1 MQEKKIT
8 RLDWWP
14 EWFTGKTI
22 NEPIFCQEFL
32 EKHRLAYSEN
42 CFFSPNGKVTDENN
56 LRSAIYHLLEPFVIS
71 GLSKKVDDILKDLR
85 IKAQVKE
92 LLPQT
97 DRIHVQN
104 GTLFLDGRFVEEEQ
118 TWKVCDAAPQKQQVG
133 GEHAQAQRRACEA
146 AEIVRSRFSVR
157 YNPNAKPPARWLQ
170 FLSDLL
176 WPEDIPTLQEFIG
189 YCLIPSNAGQKM
201 MVIKGN
207 GGEGKSQIGNVLA
220 RLFGPNAKDGSLG
233 KISENPFARADL
245 EHVHLMVDDDMR
257 LEALKQTNY
266 IKAIVTA
273 KGKLDLERKNKQ
285 SYQGYVYARI
295 LAFSNG
301 DLVSLYDRSDGF
313 FRRQL
318 ILTTKRKPPDRID
331 DPDLSDKLCEEMEG
345 IFLWAFA
352 GLQRLVKN
360 SFQFTESSRSRLNR
374 EIVKKDANNIELFME
389 SQGYITQGEGLDV
402 SSRQLAQIYVT
413 WCDENAYPAMKSKT
427 LIEYL
432 TANQEKFGIVYTNN
446 IVNAAGR
453 RVRGFKGIG
462 PAIRLPGTTGGGW
475 QIVDPEDNPFKNV

>member
-1 MQEKKIT
+1 MAEKKIV

-14 EWFTGKTI
+14 AWFTGKTI
-22 NEPIFCQEFL
+22 NEPIFCREFL
-32 EKHRLAYSEN
+32 EKHHLAHTEN
-42 CFFSPNGKVTDENN
+42 SFFTPNGKVTDENN
-56 LRSAIYHLLEPFVIS
+56 LRSAIYHLLEPFVVS
-71 GLSKKVDDILKDLR
+71 SLSKKVDDIMKDLR

-92 LLPQT
+92 LLPQI

-104 GTLFLDGRFVEEEQ
+104 GTLFLNGTFIEEK
-118 TWKVCDAAPQKQQVG
+118 T
-133 GEHAQAQRRACEA
+133 
-146 AEIVRSRFSVR
+146 EIVRSRFPVR
-157 YNPNAKPPARWLQ
+157 YDPNAKPPTRWLQ
-170 FLSDLL
+170 FVSDLL

-189 YCLIPSNAGQKM
+189 YGLIPSNAGQKM
-201 MVIKGN
+201 MVIKGS
-207 GGEGKSQIGNVLA
+207 GGEGKSQIGHVLA
-220 RLFGPNAKDGSLG
+220 RLFGPNMKDGSVG
-233 KISENPFARADL
+233 KVSENPFARADL
-245 EHVHLMVDDDMR
+245 EHIHLMVDDDMR

-266 IKAIVTA
+266 VKSIVTA
-273 KGKLDLERKNKQ
+273 KGKMDLERKNKQ
-285 SYQGYVYARI
+285 SYQGWMYARI

-331 DPDLSDKLCEEMEG
+331 DPDLSDKLCSELEG
-345 IFLWAFA
+345 IFLWAFE

-360 SFQFTESSRSRLNR
+360 SFRFTESDRARLNR
-374 EIVKKDANNIELFME
+374 EMVRKDANNIELFME
-389 SQGYITQGEGLDV
+389 SQGYITRDEGLTV
-402 SSRQLAQIYVT
+402 SSRQLAQIYDT

-462 PAIRLPGTTGGGW
+462 PAIRLPGTAAGGW
-475 QIVDPEDNPFKNV
+475 QIVDPEDNPFKNA

>member
-1 MQEKKIT
+1 MAQT
-8 RLDWWP
+8 VRLDWWP

-22 NEPIFCQEFL
+22 NEPIFCKAFL
-32 EKHRLAYSEN
+32 EKYQLAYTEN
-42 CFFSPNGKVTDENN
+42 SFFSPNGKVTDENA
-56 LRSAIYHLLEPFVIS
+56 LRSVIYQMIEPFVMTNV
-71 GLSKKVDDILKDLR
+71 SKKVDDIMRDLR

-92 LLPQT
+92 LLSQT

-104 GTLFLDGRFVEEEQ
+104 GTLFLDGTFTEEK
-118 TWKVCDAAPQKQQVG
+118 T
-133 GEHAQAQRRACEA
+133 
-146 AEIVRSRFSVR
+146 EIVRSRFPVR
-157 YNPNAKPPARWLQ
+157 YDPNAKPPTCWLQ

-201 MVIKGN
+201 MVIKGS
-207 GGEGKSQIGNVLA
+207 GGEGKSQIGHVLA
-220 RLFGPNAKDGSLG
+220 RLFSSNMKDGSVG
-233 KISENPFARADL
+233 KVSENPFARADL
-245 EHVHLMVDDDMR
+245 EHIHLMVDDDMR

-266 IKAIVTA
+266 VKSIVTA
-273 KGKLDLERKNKQ
+273 KGKMDLERKNKQ
-285 SYQGYVYARI
+285 SYQGYMYARI

-331 DPDLSDKLCEEMEG
+331 DPDLSDKLCGELEG

-360 SFQFTESSRSRLNR
+360 SFRFTESDRARLNR
-374 EIVKKDANNIELFME
+374 EMVKKDANNIELFME
-389 SQGYITQGEGLDV
+389 SQGYISRGEDLTI
-402 SSRQLAQIYVT
+402 SSNELAQIYFT
-413 WCDENAYPAMKSKT
+413 WCDENAFPAMKSKT

-432 TANQEKFGIVYTNN
+432 ITNQEKFGIKYNN
-446 IVNAAGR
+446 NVSNAAGR
-453 RVRGFKGIG
+453 RVRGFTGIG
-462 PAIRLPGTTGGGW
+462 AAIRLSGLTADGW
-475 QIVDPEDNPFKNV
+475 RRVDPEDNPFKNV

>member
-1 MQEKKIT
+1 MPEKKIT

-32 EKHRLAYSEN
+32 EKHHLAHTEN
-42 CFFSPNGKVTDENN
+42 SFFSPNGKVTDENN
-56 LRSAIYHLLEPFVIS
+56 LRSAIYHLLEPFVVS
-71 GLSKKVDDILKDLR
+71 SLSKKVDDIMKDLR

-104 GTLFLDGRFVEEEQ
+104 GTLFLDGTFAEE
-118 TWKVCDAAPQKQQVG
+118 K
-133 GEHAQAQRRACEA
+133 
-146 AEIVRSRFSVR
+146 AEIVRSRFPVR
-157 YNPNAKPPARWLQ
+157 YDPNAKPPTRWLQ

-189 YCLIPSNAGQKM
+189 YGLIPSNAGQKM
-201 MVIKGN
+201 MVIKGG
-207 GGEGKSQIGNVLA
+207 GGEGKSQIGHVLA
-220 RLFGPNAKDGSLG
+220 RLFGPNMKDGSVG
-233 KISENPFARADL
+233 KVSENPFARADL
-245 EHVHLMVDDDMR
+245 EHIHLMVDDDMR

-266 IKAIVTA
+266 VKSIVTA
-273 KGKLDLERKNKQ
+273 KGKMDLERKNKQ
-285 SYQGYVYARI
+285 SYQGYMYARI

-318 ILTTKRKPPDRID
+318 ILTTKRKPLDRID
-331 DPDLSDKLCEEMEG
+331 DPDLSDKLCEELEG
-345 IFLWAFA
+345 IFLWAFV

-360 SFQFTESSRSRLNR
+360 SFRFTESDRAKLNR
-374 EIVKKDANNIELFME
+374 EIVRKDANNIELFME
-389 SQGYITQGEGLDV
+389 SQGYITRSEELTV
-402 SSRQLAQIYVT
+402 SSRQLAQIYDT
-413 WCDENAYPAMKSKT
+413 WCDENAYLAMKSKT

-462 PAIRLPGTTGGGW
+462 PAIRMHGTDTNGW
-475 QIVDPEDNPFKNV
+475 QIVDQEDNPFKNA

>member
-1 MQEKKIT
+1 MPEKKIV

-14 EWFTGKTI
+14 AWFTGKTI
-22 NEPIFCQEFL
+22 NEPIFCREFL
-32 EKHRLAYSEN
+32 EKHRLAHTEN
-42 CFFSPNGKVTDENN
+42 SFFSPNGKVTDENN
-56 LRSAIYHLLEPFVIS
+56 LRSAIYHLLEPFVVS
-71 GLSKKVDDILKDLR
+71 SLSKKVDDIMKDLR

-104 GTLFLDGRFVEEEQ
+104 GTLFLNGTFTEEK
-118 TWKVCDAAPQKQQVG
+118 T
-133 GEHAQAQRRACEA
+133 
-146 AEIVRSRFSVR
+146 EIVRSRFPVR
-157 YNPNAKPPARWLQ
+157 YDPGAKPPTRWLQ

-189 YCLIPSNAGQKM
+189 YGLIPSNAGQKM
-201 MVIKGN
+201 MVIKGS
-207 GGEGKSQIGNVLA
+207 GGEGKSQIGHVLA
-220 RLFGPNAKDGSLG
+220 RLFGPNMKDGSVG
-233 KISENPFARADL
+233 KVSENPFARADL
-245 EHVHLMVDDDMR
+245 EHIHLMIDDDMR

-266 IKAIVTA
+266 VKSIVTA
-273 KGKLDLERKNKQ
+273 KGKMDLERKNKQ
-285 SYQGYVYARI
+285 SYQGYMYARI

-331 DPDLSDKLCEEMEG
+331 DPDLSDKLCGELEG
-345 IFLWAFA
+345 IFLWAFE

-360 SFQFTESSRSRLNR
+360 SFRFTESDRARLNR
-374 EIVKKDANNIELFME
+374 EMVKKDANNIELFME
-389 SQGYITQGEGLDV
+389 SQGYITRDEGLTV
-402 SSRQLAQIYVT
+402 SSRQLAQIYDT

-432 TANQEKFGIVYTNN
+432 TVNQEKFGIVYTNN

-462 PAIRLPGTTGGGW
+462 PAIRPPGAAASGW
-475 QIVDPEDNPFKNV
+475 QIVDPEDNPFKNA